1 MGRSVARYRHN
12 MPKHLSSG
20 EDPDHVGALQTRE
33 SKSQMTKDKLKSNP
47 DLFVRLLSYLK
58 PYWKVFVLA
67 VIGMIGTAA
76 TEPVFP
82 AIMKYLLDNGFKTND
97 VRMVWLI
104 PVGIVSLFL
113 IRSVF
118 VYCTGYLMMW
128 ISSRLVTDLR
138 RDMFEKL
145 LVLPT
150 HHYDEQ
156 SAGQLISRLIY
167 DVNNVTDAATSALIS
182 VVRES
187 LTAIALIAYLLYL
200 DWKLTLITL
209 TIGPVIAFIVKAF
222 GQRMRAA
229 SRKSLDAMRTI
240 SHTVEETVAAE
251 RVVKIF
257 GGQHRQLQRFFDA
270 TENFRRAQM
279 REAIP
284 ASAVTPITHIAAS
297 VAIAIIAYL
306 ALSQSTGQAGTSPG
320 GFISFI
326 TAMLLLISP
335 IKQLTTVSTT
345 VQRGLAA
352 AESVF
357 SLLDTTQEPDLG
369 KKELVCAKGEIA
381 LKNVNFQYPGAE
393 RETLAEISFQVE
405 AGQTVAL
412 VGASGGGKTTISSLI
427 PRFYPLTS
435 GSISIDGINIQDVTL
450 KSLRKNIALVSQDIV
465 LFNDT
470 IEANIAYGSLGTFS
484 RDAVIQAARAANAWG
499 FIEQLPNGL
508 DTMVGENGAKL
519 SGGQRQRLAIARAL
533 LKDAPILIL
542 DEATSALDS
551 ESERQVQSA
560 LTALMRNRTTLV
572 IAHRLSTIEHADCII
587 VIDKGRIIENGSHA
601 QLMKVGG
608 YYANLRQLQA

>member
-1 MGRSVARYRHN
+1 
-12 MPKHLSSG
+12 
-20 EDPDHVGALQTRE
+20 
-33 SKSQMTKDKLKSNP
+33 MTKDQLNSNR
-47 DLFVRLLSYLK
+47 DLYVRLLTYIK
-58 PYWKVFVLA
+58 PHWKVFVLA
-67 VIGMIGTAA
+67 VIGMVGTAA

-82 AIMKYLLDNGFKTND
+82 AIMKYLLDNGFKTD
-97 VRMVWLI
+97 DARMVWLI
-104 PVGIVSLFL
+104 PLGIVSLFL
-113 IRSVF
+113 VRSVF

-138 RDMFEKL
+138 RDMFAKI

-150 HHYDEQ
+150 HHYDEH
-156 SAGQLISRLIY
+156 SAGQLISRLVY

-187 LTAIALIAYLLYL
+187 LTAMALIAYLLYL

-209 TIGPVIAFIVKAF
+209 TIGPVIAYIVKAF

-229 SRKSLDAMRTI
+229 SRKSLEAMRTI
-240 SHTVEETVAAE
+240 SHTVEETVSAE

-257 GGQHRQLQRFFDA
+257 GGQQRQLQRFFAA

-357 SLLDTTQEPDLG
+357 SLLDTPQEDDFG
-369 KKELVCAKGEIA
+369 KISFHCIKGNISF
-381 LKNVNFQYPGAE
+381 LNVSFRYPGAE
-393 RETLAEISFQVE
+393 RQTLDRVTFQVE
-405 AGQTVAL
+405 PGQTVAL
-412 VGASGGGKTTISSLI
+412 VGSSGGGKTTISSLI
-427 PRFYPLTS
+427 PRFYTLTS
-435 GSISIDGINIQDVTL
+435 GSIAIDGVDIQDVTL
-450 KSLRKNIALVSQDIV
+450 QSLRQNISLVSQDII

-470 IEANIAYGSLGTFS
+470 IEANIAYGSLSSFD
-484 RDAVIQAARAANAWG
+484 RNAVTQAAKAANAWD

-560 LTALMRNRTTLV
+560 LAVLMRNRTTLV
-572 IAHRLSTIEHADCII
+572 IAHRLSTIEHADRIL
-587 VIDKGRIIENGSHA
+587 VVDKGQIVESGSHA

-608 YYANLRQLQA
+608 YYANLRQLQT